1 MFFGDVV
8 DQLHDCH
15 RFAHTGTAK
24 QSDLAA
30 FGDRHDQ
37 IDDLDAGFKN
47 LDAGRLVGIT
57 RRLAVDG

>member
-1 MFFGDVV
+1 MLFGDVV
-8 DQLHDCH
+8 DQLHDRY
-15 RFAHTGTAK
+15 RFAHTGAAK

-30 FGDRHDQ
+30 FSDRHDQ
-37 IDDLDAGFKN
+37 IDDLDAGFKD